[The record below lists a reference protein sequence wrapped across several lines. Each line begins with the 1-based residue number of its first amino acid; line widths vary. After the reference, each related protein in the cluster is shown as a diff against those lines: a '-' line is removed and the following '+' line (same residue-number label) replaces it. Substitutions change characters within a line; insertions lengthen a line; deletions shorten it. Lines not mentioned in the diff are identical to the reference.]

1 MINQPH
7 KYSKDWVSEAEWARI
22 AQSPLSA
29 RALLYAV
36 VFSVVALIVWAAFAP
51 LDEIARG
58 DGKVVTSQQLQTIQS
73 LDGGLVTNILVR
85 EGQVVDVG
93 QVLLNVD
100 STRSNANLAE
110 NKAQFYALTAE
121 VARLQALTNES
132 APQFPD
138 ELKTAAPDRLQHE
151 IQLYRNSL
159 AELNEQLAVQ
169 AEQQQQR
176 LQELVE
182 ARAALFQ
189 YSQTLELTNQELSVT
204 KPLLATGAVSDIDI
218 LRLEREVARAT
229 GEVKRAEANTARAES
244 ALQEARNKLKE
255 IKLTVL
261 NRWRNQLSESRGKLA
276 ALAELQTGL
285 VDMVQQAE
293 VKSPMRGTIQR
304 LHINTVGGVLTPGRD
319 ILDIVPLDDRL
330 LIEARISPKDIAFIQ
345 IGQQATI
352 RISAYDFAIFGG
364 LQASVSHISA
374 DTVTDEKD
382 NTYYVVRLSTASQKL
397 DDKLTILPGMTVQV
411 DIVTGK
417 RTVLSY
423 LLKPLLRAKSNA
435 MTER

>member
-1 MINQPH
+1 MSNTGL
-7 KYSKDWVSEAEWARI
+7 KYSKDWVTEAEWARI

-29 RALLYAV
+29 RRLLYAIALAV
-36 VFSVVALIVWAAFAP
+36 VLLLVWAGFAP

-73 LDGGLVTNILVR
+73 LDGGLVTQIMVQ
-85 EGQVVDVG
+85 EGQVVEAG
-93 QVLLNVD
+93 QVLLTVD
-100 STRSNANLAE
+100 ATRSSSNLAE
-110 NKAQFYALTAE
+110 NRAQFYALEAE
-121 VARLQALTNES
+121 VVRLIALTNETE
-132 APQFPD
+132 PQFPKH
-138 ELKTAAPDRLQHE
+138 LQTQAPERLAHE

-176 LQELVE
+176 QQEVLE
-182 ARAALFQ
+182 ARAALLQ
-189 YSQTLELTNQELSVT
+189 YSQTLALTNQELTVT
-204 KPLLATGAVSDIDI
+204 KPLLASGAVSDIDI
-218 LRLEREVARAT
+218 LRLERDVARAR
-229 GEVKRAEANTARAES
+229 GEMKRAEANVARAES

-261 NRWRNQLSESRGKLA
+261 NRWRNQLSESRARLA

-319 ILDIVPLDDRL
+319 IMDIVPLNDTL
-330 LIEARISPKDIAFIQ
+330 LIEARISPRDIAFIQ
-345 IGQQATI
+345 RGQQATI

-364 LQASVSHISA
+364 LQATVSHISA

-397 DDKLTILPGMTVQV
+397 DDTLTIIPGMTVQV

>member
-1 MINQPH
+1 MKNASQ

-29 RALLYAV
+29 RRLLYAIAMCV
-36 VFSVVALIVWAAFAP
+36 VVLIVWAGFAP

-58 DGKVVTSQQLQTIQS
+58 DGKVITSQQLQTIQS
-73 LDGGLVTNILVR
+73 LDGGLVTDIVVR
-85 EGQVVDVG
+85 EGQIVEAG
-93 QVLLNVD
+93 QVLLKVD
-100 STRSNANLAE
+100 STRSASNLAE
-110 NKAQFYALTAE
+110 NQTQYYALTAE
-121 VARLQALTNES
+121 VARLIALTNETS
-132 APQFPD
+132 PQFPD
-138 ELKTAAPDRLQHE
+138 ELVTKAPERLQHE

-159 AELNEQLAVQ
+159 AELNEQLAVH

-176 LQELVE
+176 QQELIE
-182 ARAALFQ
+182 AKAALLQ
-189 YSQTLELTNQELSVT
+189 YNQTFALTNQELTVT
-204 KPLLATGAVSDIDI
+204 KPLRASGAVSDIDI
-218 LRLEREVARAT
+218 LRLEREVARAK
-229 GEVKRAEANTARAES
+229 GEASRAEANVARAES

-261 NRWRNQLSESRGKLA
+261 NRWRNQLSESRAKLA
-276 ALAELQTGL
+276 GLSEVQAGL

-293 VKSPMRGTIQR
+293 VKSPIRGTIQR

-319 ILDIVPLDDRL
+319 ILDIVPLDDKL
-330 LIEARISPKDIAFIQ
+330 LIEARISPRDIAFIQ
-345 IGQQATI
+345 IGQPAMI

-374 DTVTDEKD
+374 DTVTDEQD

-397 DDKLTILPGMTVQV
+397 DDKLNILPGMTVQV

>member
-1 MINQPH
+1 MSNPGL
-7 KYSKDWVSEAEWARI
+7 KYSKDWVTEAEWARI
-22 AQSPLSA
+22 AQTPLSA
-29 RALLYAV
+29 RRLLYTIALAV
-36 VFSVVALIVWAAFAP
+36 VLLLIWAGFAP

-73 LDGGLVTNILVR
+73 LDGGLVTQIMVR
-85 EGQVVDVG
+85 EGQIVDAG
-93 QVLLNVD
+93 QVLLTVD
-100 STRSNANLAE
+100 STRSSSNLAE
-110 NKAQFYALTAE
+110 NRAQFYALEAE
-121 VARLQALTNES
+121 VVRLIALTNETE
-132 APQFPD
+132 PQFPD
-138 ELKTAAPDRLQHE
+138 HLQTQAPERLAHE

-169 AEQQQQR
+169 EQQQQQR
-176 LQELVE
+176 QQEVVE
-182 ARAALFQ
+182 ARAALAQ
-189 YSQTLELTNQELSVT
+189 YSQTLALTNQELNVT
-204 KPLLATGAVSDIDI
+204 KPLLASGAVSDIDI
-218 LRLEREVARAT
+218 LRLERDVARAS
-229 GEVKRAEANTARAES
+229 GETKRAEANVARAES

-261 NRWRNQLSESRGKLA
+261 NRWRNQLSESRARLA

-319 ILDIVPLDDRL
+319 IMDIVPLDDTL
-330 LIEARISPKDIAFIQ
+330 LIEARISPRDIAFIQ
-345 IGQQATI
+345 RGQQATI

-364 LQASVSHISA
+364 LQATVSHISA

-397 DDKLTILPGMTVQV
+397 DDKLNILPGMTVQV

>member
-1 MINQPH
+1 MSNAPE
-7 KYSKDWVSEAEWARI
+7 KFSKDWVCEAEWARI
-22 AQSPLSA
+22 AQAPLSA
-29 RALLYAV
+29 RRLLYAIAICV
-36 VFSVVALIVWAAFAP
+36 IVLLVWAGFAP

-58 DGKVVTSQQLQTIQS
+58 DGKIITSQQLQTIQS
-73 LDGGLVTNILVR
+73 LDGGLVTDIVVR
-85 EGQVVDVG
+85 EGQIVDAG
-93 QVLLNVD
+93 QVLLIVD
-100 STRSNANLAE
+100 STRSASNLAE

-121 VARLQALTNES
+121 VARLIALTNETE
-132 APQFPD
+132 PQFPD
-138 ELKTAAPDRLQHE
+138 ELNILAPARLQHE

-176 LQELVE
+176 QQELVE
-182 ARAALFQ
+182 ARAAQFQ
-189 YSQTLELTNQELSVT
+189 YSQTLALTNQELTVT
-204 KPLLATGAVSDIDI
+204 KPLRASGAVSDIDI
-218 LRLEREVARAT
+218 LRLERDVARAT
-229 GEVKRAEANTARAES
+229 GEKKRAEANVARAES
-244 ALQEARNKLKE
+244 ALQEAGNKLKE
-255 IKLTVL
+255 IKLMVL
-261 NRWRNQLSESRGKLA
+261 NRWRNQLSDSRSRLA

-293 VKSPMRGTIQR
+293 VKSPIRGTIQR

-319 ILDIVPLDDRL
+319 ILDIVPLDDKL
-330 LIEARISPKDIAFIQ
+330 LIEARISPRDIAFIQ
-345 IGQQATI
+345 LGQQATI

-397 DDKLTILPGMTVQV
+397 DDRLTILPGMTVQV